1 MLILFLKS
9 LVFYF
14 LSYLNIIGYSLLF
27 TKPYFKI
34 NRHCLFSNFIFGS
47 IAIIFISYSLNMFFP
62 LNQYITNS
70 FFIVFTII
78 GFIKFKKL
86 LFKNFKILF
95 FLVSFAS
102 LITVLSR
109 SYNDYELYH
118 LPYMELIRSFKI
130 IFGLSN
136 LDFRYAHP
144 SVFQNI
150 SAFQY
155 NQIMRVDSYIFYTV
169 SLFAIS
175 LFYLYRIFKKTQSN
189 IIFLISFI
197 SLVYFLIHGN
207 RYGALGNDLPTHLLA
222 IISIILW
229 LQIKTHSYHF
239 RTKQLLFLTIITI
252 LILSKFSM
260 IFFILLP
267 LSLMI
272 KKKFIYERNLL
283 FIFLVGLLF
292 LVKNIINSSCFVY
305 PIPKLCIN
313 TNWSVNEI
321 SFGSPLTISTQSSAS
336 VKAFME
342 SNYFLDPIIKDK
354 FILKKFEDKNFVE
367 KFDEL
372 SLSEKQEI
380 IDYEFYVK
388 YLDNKIWMKEYFKSK
403 ELKKFFEKIILLNL
417 LIFLIIFFIKQ
428 KNKKEKSRKF
438 FFLITIKENLFLFSF
453 LTFNFLFWFF
463 NFPQIRYGI
472 SYILLFFSIP
482 SCLYFGNFNKN
493 LALKI
498 FNSFILITIF
508 YSLSFNV
515 VRLLNFSENEDFV
528 STQEK
533 LIVPVSEPKKL
544 RKYEFENIILS
555 QPIEGV
561 CSIQVQLCSVF
572 SDRFIA
578 TGRKIS
584 TNKFKYIFIK

>member
-9 LVFYF
+9 LIFYF
-14 LSYLNIIGYSLLF
+14 LSCLNIIGYSSLF
-27 TKPYFKI
+27 IKPYFKI
-34 NRHCLFSNFIFGS
+34 NRYCLFSNFIFGS
-47 IAIIFISYSLNMFFP
+47 IGIIFISYSLNMFFP

-70 FFIVFTII
+70 FFIIFTII
-78 GFIKFKKL
+78 GSIKFKKL
-86 LFKNFKILF
+86 IFKNLKILF
-95 FLVSFAS
+95 FLISFAS

-169 SLFAIS
+169 SLFAVS
-175 LFYLYRIFKKTQSN
+175 LFYLYRIFKKSQSN
-189 IIFLISFI
+189 IIFLISFV
-197 SLVYFLIHGN
+197 SLIYFLIHGN

-222 IISIILW
+222 IISIIMW
-229 LQIKTHSYHF
+229 LQINTHSYYF

-267 LSLMI
+267 LSLMF
-272 KKKFIYERNLL
+272 KKKFIYEKNLL

-292 LVKNIINSSCFVY
+292 LIKNIINSSCFVY
-305 PIPKLCIN
+305 PIPKLCFN

-336 VKAFME
+336 VKAYME
-342 SNYFLDPIIKDK
+342 SDYFLDPSIKNKFIIKKLED
-354 FILKKFEDKNFVE
+354 KKFTE
-367 KFDEL
+367 KFYEL
-372 SLSEKQEI
+372 SQSEKQEL
-380 IDYEFYVK
+380 IDYEFYIK
-388 YLDNKIWMKEYFKSK
+388 YLDNNIWMKEYFKSK
-403 ELKKFFEKIILLNL
+403 EFKKFFEKIILLNL
-417 LIFLIIFFIKQ
+417 IIFLLIFFIKK
-428 KNKKEKSRKF
+428 KNKKEKSRKNL
-438 FFLITIKENLFLFSF
+438 FLIIIKENLFFFSF

-482 SCLYFGNFNKN
+482 ACLYFGNFNKK
-493 LALKI
+493 LAFKT
-498 FNSFILITIF
+498 FNIVILIAILYSVFFNFLRLVNYSENKDFILPQ
-508 YSLSFNV
+508 
-515 VRLLNFSENEDFV
+515 EN
-528 STQEK
+528 Q
-533 LIVPVSEPKKL
+533 IVPVSEVKKFK
-544 RKYEFENIILS
+544 KYEFENIVLS
-555 QPIEGV
+555 QPLKGV
-561 CSIQVQLCSVF
+561 CSNQVPLCSVF
-572 SDRFIA
+572 SERFLA
-578 TGRKIS
+578 TGRKIV
-584 TNKFKYIFIK
+584 TNKFNYILIK